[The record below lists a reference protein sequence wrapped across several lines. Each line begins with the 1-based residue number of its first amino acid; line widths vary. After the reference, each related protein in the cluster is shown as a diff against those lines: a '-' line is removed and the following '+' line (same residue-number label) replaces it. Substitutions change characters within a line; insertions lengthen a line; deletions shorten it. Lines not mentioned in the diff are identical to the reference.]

1 MTRVLLDTDTLI
13 DFLRAL
19 PGTVEKA
26 EQQLAEYGVLTVSA
40 ITYYEVVRGLGV
52 RKAASQQRRLTYVQP
67 QLEVIPV
74 DQSVAD
80 QTAMIYLT
88 LQPQNALL
96 ADADLLIAST
106 ALVHDLPL
114 ATKNR
119 RHFDRIPELRLESW

>member
-1 MTRVLLDTDTLI
+1 
-13 DFLRAL
+13 
-19 PGTVEKA
+19 
-26 EQQLAEYGVLTVSA
+26 
-40 ITYYEVVRGLGV
+40 
-52 RKAASQQRRLTYVQP
+52 
-67 QLEVIPV
+67 VIPV